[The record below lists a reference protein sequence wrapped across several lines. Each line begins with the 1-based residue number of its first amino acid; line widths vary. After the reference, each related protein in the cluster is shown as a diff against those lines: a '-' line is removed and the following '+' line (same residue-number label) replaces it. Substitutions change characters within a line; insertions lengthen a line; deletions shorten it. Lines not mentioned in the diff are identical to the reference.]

1 MDLSWSAQ
9 DLEFRAEVRAFL
21 DENLTPELRRAGR
34 LTTSV
39 YADHEASMAW
49 QAILHQRGRLNTAAA
64 RGR

>member
-49 QAILHQRGRLNTAAA
+49 QAILH
-64 RGR
+64 

>member
-34 LTTSV
+34 LTTRAKATASTGFSISRR
-39 YADHEASMAW
+39 YASRSR
-49 QAILHQRGRLNTAAA
+49 ISA
-64 RGR
+64 RS